1 MAKKKVKPA
10 KKEIQK
16 MDPVVHFEFPAED
29 TKRMSKFYRQAFGWK
44 TKTLGNK
51 YGRYTLATTTGMAQ
65 NGWPKKPGRINGGFY
80 EKGDKPGQYPS
91 VVIAVMDIK
100 KAMKKI
106 EKAGGKVLGEPMEIP
121 GFGMY
126 VSFNDTE
133 GNRISVMEP
142 MMG

>member
-1 MAKKKVKPA
+1 MAKQKTKPA

-29 TKRMSKFYRQAFGWK
+29 SKRMSRFYRQAFGWK

-51 YGRYTLATTTGMAQ
+51 FGKYTLATTTEMAA
-65 NGWPKKPGRINGGFY
+65 NGWPRKPGRINGGFY

-100 KAMKKI
+100 KAMKKV

-133 GNRISVMEP
+133 GNRIAIMEP